1 MPKFESELQISSLKS
16 ASTTNAGVRFSSSS
30 NNLVLH
36 VGDDN
41 RVGIGTDRPEATLHV
56 DGTLIATG
64 LIVPPGTISSASDT
78 AKFWGFNPLFDEWD
92 GAVAN
97 GYTQTG
103 TGVVEQSSDAVLGG
117 SSARFKGT
125 EDVVWSRKVIFAE
138 PLFANVFFQGSYS
151 YKYESYTSGEPG
163 LAITLEHRPT
173 ACNDSSKVYSN
184 TFISP
189 THPTHNTG
197 TWQTALW
204 RAITPPG
211 REITSLQ
218 IDIVSSAA
226 QKYDSTASDSVELS
240 SGSGNATFLGGSSP
254 SYDWYVDGLS
264 FNFFHPDMRVDQEG
278 RITGTYIEND
288 TIGHIKINSINAS
301 SITTGTLDVDTT
313 VRVGTTNRI
322 ASQGENLIHDPDF
335 ENTTWFFPNNATS
348 VSSDSAYSIARVP
361 TGDGYYSGSYGSSG
375 VHSIVDQ
382 TAGRIGLA
390 SRFVIADN
398 DGRSPTGR
406 SIQYYP
412 KDPGSP
418 APGSYIVFNGPWQDD
433 TAPPGKRIG
442 DYHASMTEG
451 EKFYAEVYAKSNA
464 SPTSIS
470 VNFNLFFSGYNPSNR
485 NLQVDENNGI
495 LNITSGNISLTDQY
509 QKISVTGTAPANTNF
524 GYAWVDLKGSATI
537 SEYVSITEPK
547 LVRTNNINNDI
558 SIGAEGTILLDGLN
572 SRIVISD

>member
-1 MPKFESELQISSLKS
+1 MPKFESELQISSLKN
-16 ASTTNAGVRFSSSS
+16 ASTTNAGIRFASSS

-36 VGDDN
+36 IGDDN
-41 RVGIGTDRPEATLHV
+41 RVGIGTDKPEATLHV

-138 PLFANVFFQGSYS
+138 PLFADVFFQGSYS

-184 TFISP
+184 TFLSP
-189 THPTHNTG
+189 THPNHNTAS
-197 TWQTALW
+197 WQTALW
-204 RAITPPG
+204 RAITPPD

-218 IDIVSSAA
+218 VDIVSSAA

-288 TIGHIKINSINAS
+288 TIGHIKINSLNAS

-313 VRVGTTNRI
+313 DVGGI
-322 ASQGENLIHDPDF
+322 YQ
-335 ENTTWFFPNNATS
+335 TS
-348 VSSDSAYSIARVP
+348 E
-361 TGDGYYSGSYGSSG
+361 YGKSG
-375 VHSIVDQ
+375 VHSLGPASKPG
-382 TAGRIGLA
+382 TA
-390 SRFVIADN
+390 SRWIFAN
-398 DGRSPTGR
+398 DTGRAPGGRSL
-406 SIQYYP
+406 QYH
-412 KDPGSP
+412 GTTP
-418 APGSYIVFNGPWQDD
+418 ASSGISDHYVVFNGPWQDQ
-433 TAPPGKRIG
+433 TVPTGKRVG

-451 EKFYAEVYAKSNA
+451 EKFYAEVWVRSSDATTNSKAKLYIHFGGYKEGDRTAQVSEV
-464 SPTSIS
+464 TS
-470 VNFNLFFSGYNPSNR
+470 LGG
-485 NLQVDENNGI
+485 DEYVEAI
-495 LNITSGNISLTDQY
+495 LTNEY
-509 QKISVTGTAPANTNF
+509 QKLSLSRTAPANTSF
-524 GYAWVDLKGSATI
+524 GYMWVHPQGTYTTTGDGEYLSI
-537 SEYVSITEPK
+537 SEPK

-558 SIGAEGTILLDGLN
+558 SVGAEGTILLDGLN